1 MQTQHEKEMA
11 KLQERMVKAVN
22 GIADAINRLA
32 EKTETIDWTEI
43 TGIRDALEEMN
54 GYLPTEQK
62 EEQLAEDEFTTED
75 DLPFS

>member
-22 GIADAINRLA
+22 SIADALNRLA
-32 EKTETIDWTEI
+32 EKMETIDWTEI
-43 TGIRDALEEMN
+43 AGIRDALEEMN

-62 EEQLAEDEFTTED
+62 EEPLAKDEFSTED
-75 DLPFS
+75 DLPFL